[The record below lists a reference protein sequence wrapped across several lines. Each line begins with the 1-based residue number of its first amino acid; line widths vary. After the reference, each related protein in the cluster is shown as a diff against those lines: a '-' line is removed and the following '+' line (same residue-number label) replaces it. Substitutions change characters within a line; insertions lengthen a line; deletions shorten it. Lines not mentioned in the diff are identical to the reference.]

1 MKHAKYVLILLV
13 ILILPS
19 CDNSSDVYKENIIE
33 KNLTNNTKWPY
44 LIVGVLDIAYAGDYD
59 GSSDYPS
66 FAMGQ
71 IDTGNK
77 VDDISFNVDHDVL
90 QQAGIDI
97 DSGEVLKIW
106 LAGPPKYENGI
117 NVYQVAKL
125 ERN

>member
-1 MKHAKYVLILLV
+1 MKYAKFVLILLA

-19 CDNSSDVYKENIIE
+19 CDNSPDVYKESVIE
-33 KNLTNNTKWPY
+33 QKLKNNTEWPY
-44 LIVGVLDIAYAGDYD
+44 LIVGALDIAYAGDYD
-59 GSSDYPS
+59 GSSDYPA

-71 IDTGNK
+71 IDTGND

-90 QQAGIDI
+90 KQAGIDI

-106 LAGPPKYENGI
+106 LAGSPKYENGI
-117 NVYQVAKL
+117 NIYQVVKL